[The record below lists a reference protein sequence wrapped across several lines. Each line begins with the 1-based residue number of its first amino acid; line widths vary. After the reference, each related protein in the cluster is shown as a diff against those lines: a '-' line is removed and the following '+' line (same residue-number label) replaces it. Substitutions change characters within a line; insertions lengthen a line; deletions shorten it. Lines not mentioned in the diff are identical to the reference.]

1 MKPFKVGGYYTVL
14 DRTAFFSTGYVL
26 EVEEGGRLPTGTVF
40 KLKKGYYKSEVTAI
54 TSDGHKLYGDLC
66 ERHKF
71 KPATNKQI
79 SQYKKEWR
87 NQNERINRK
96 SRTVGD

>member
-1 MKPFKVGGYYTVL
+1 MKPFKIGGYYTVL
-14 DRTAFFSTGYVL
+14 DRTAFFSEGYVL

-54 TSDGHKLYGDLC
+54 TSDGRKLYANLW
-66 ERHKF
+66 ERYKF

-79 SQYKKEWR
+79 SQYKKRVE
-87 NQNERINRK
+87 E
-96 SRTVGD
+96 SE